1 QIILQD
7 NEHGGTQQRAPEGAH
22 ATHHRHHDEI
32 TGLAVVQT
40 SGISKIVDEGV
51 ERASKS
57 HEKTRQSKCNPDVT
71 LDRNTQETGATFVLA
86 DRDHGTAEWR
96 SQNESHRANSD
107 RKTKQ
112 NEVIEVVGVRQDV
125 DLEEPKME
133 RLARESTQ
141 AVIAA
146 GERAPLKCNIIKHLT
161 ESDGD
166 HREIDAASAYDQ
178 RTQ

>member
-1 QIILQD
+1 
-7 NEHGGTQQRAPEGAH
+7 
-22 ATHHRHHDEI
+22 
-32 TGLAVVQT
+32 
-40 SGISKIVDEGV
+40 
-51 ERASKS
+51 
-57 HEKTRQSKCNPDVT
+57 
-71 LDRNTQETGATFVLA
+71 GATFVLA

-133 RLARESTQ
+133 RLAGESTQ

-146 GERAPLKCNIIKHLT
+146 GERAPLQRNIIKHLT

-166 HREIDAASAYDQ
+166 HREIDTSSASDQ
-178 RTQ
+178 RTQQRADDSAEQHAHDKRHRCACRQEFERESCSISAKAEIGSVTER